1 MPLPWKVHTGK
12 SARAVVGAGSNKYLY
27 NGKEL
32 SADYE
37 INLYEYGAQ
46 WYGPAIG
53 RWTSVDPLAEKTPNE
68 SPYNYVGNDPIRN
81 IDVGGKYK
89 LPAAF
94 VQKYP
99 NFARYLQNN
108 VRNDVMNSTS
118 ILQAFSNNTAADS
131 PSGVGNLEYVWRP
144 GLMARR
150 VNYLMR

>member
-1 MPLPWKVHTGK
+1 M
-12 SARAVVGAGSNKYLY
+12 Y

-108 VRNDVMNSTS
+108 VRNDVELN
-118 ILQAFSNNTAADS
+118 
-131 PSGVGNLEYVWRP
+131 
-144 GLMARR
+144 RR
-150 VNYLMR
+150 TGGSF